1 MISTISYHTK
11 STYLSLITEVSVSAP
26 GRWILRDYLEVP
38 LTWAMRLPPSETWD
52 SKKNC
57 YQFWLKGQTCRITK
71 INELP
76 SESREETGQ
85 NMFLLLFDVPMT
97 LHSKIRT
104 CFMVFLWGKY
114 SGEISQMQT
123 ALEAPGK
130 SIERSHILGYF
141 FKIWVIIGIIFS
153 KMFGKVQ
160 LFTPPKKIKKNH
172 WNQPQTTGK
181 STFSPSRRVPVVG
194 PTHWKTPKR
203 RNWKVREAVAPKH
216 QHGHREWTAWNTS
229 RHRCGGT
236 QHRGVCASTGC
247 STHTVRN
254 GWLAEKQHVARKGKQ
269 KWPQDAPR
277 KTIARKT
284 VGELK

>member
-141 FKIWVIIGIIFS
+141 AKIWIIIGIILS
-153 KMFGKVQ
+153 NMFGKVQ
-160 LFTPPKKIKKNH
+160 LFTPPNKIIEINH
-172 WNQPQTTGK
+172 GFQLEIRHFLQADGFRSSDP
-181 STFSPSRRVPVVG
+181 
-194 PTHWKTPKR
+194 PTEKQPKR
-203 RNWKVREAVAPKH
+203 RNWKVREVVAPKH
-216 QHGHREWTAWNTS
+216 QHGHREWKAWNTS
-229 RHRCGGT
+229 RVSMWKTPAPGSLCVNGLFHPHR
-236 QHRGVCASTGC
+236 
-247 STHTVRN
+247 
-254 GWLAEKQHVARKGKQ
+254 
-269 KWPQDAPR
+269 
-277 KTIARKT
+277 
-284 VGELK
+284 